1 MKIPRVLQV
10 LFYLL
15 KYEREAIC
23 EPDTNKLDFKK
34 VKMLINEDLFEKM
47 SKYKPFGQKEDEYKK
62 YQMLSFLKST
72 IDSVEEEKV
81 DEYSIILG
89 RIYRWV
95 T

>member
-1 MKIPRVLQV
+1 MRKLHIMKIPRVLQV

-47 SKYKPFGQKEDEYKK
+47 SKYKPFG
-62 YQMLSFLKST
+62 
-72 IDSVEEEKV
+72 
-81 DEYSIILG
+81 
-89 RIYRWV
+89 
-95 T
+95 

>member
-47 SKYKPFGQKEDEYKK
+47 SKYKPFG
-62 YQMLSFLKST
+62 
-72 IDSVEEEKV
+72 
-81 DEYSIILG
+81 
-89 RIYRWV
+89 
-95 T
+95 

>member
-23 EPDTNKLDFKK
+23 EAETNKLDFKK

-47 SKYKPFGQKEDEYKK
+47 SKYKPFG
-62 YQMLSFLKST
+62 
-72 IDSVEEEKV
+72 
-81 DEYSIILG
+81 
-89 RIYRWV
+89 
-95 T
+95 